1 MLSHDRVK
9 ATKIQLNE
17 VCKKKNQ
24 GLKSQRIQGNLF
36 TLMVFPYYL
45 VKQVWERLPTIMK

>member
-1 MLSHDRVK
+1 MRYVR
-9 ATKIQLNE
+9 
-17 VCKKKNQ
+17 KKKQ

-36 TLMVFPYYL
+36 TLMVFPYYF